1 MLEDTDYRDL
11 QQVRDS
17 EHLHLL
23 GTFNFIFAGLCL
35 FGLLPAIPMF
45 AVMRAGGFDRV
56 FEQIRHQMEQP
67 GNAVPVSPEEIVAF
81 FHVLLVAWIIVLT
94 VSAVLCLVNGLN
106 LRAHRHRGFSTV
118 IAALQCLAIPFGTIL
133 GVFSLIVLGR
143 ASVTELYLG
152 VKDGSDRPAQ
162 YARDGPTC

>member
-11 QQVRDS
+11 QQIRDS
-17 EHLHLL
+17 EHLNLL

-35 FGLLPAIPMF
+35 FALLPSIAVLS
-45 AVMRAGGFDRV
+45 VMRAGGFDRTL
-56 FEQIRHQMEQP
+56 EEIRRQMEQQA
-67 GNAVPVSPEEIVAF
+67 NAVPISPEELVAF
-81 FHVLLVAWIIVLT
+81 FHVLLVAWIVVLA
-94 VSAVLCLVNGLN
+94 VAAVLCVVNGLN

-152 VKDGSDRPAQ
+152 TKEGPGRRAQ
-162 YARDGPTC
+162 YARDRPGF